1 MSDTLS
7 VCVQSLHHRRSR
19 NAQDACASFASI
31 DSKLHLPPR
40 LNAIILAAKAGAGPV
55 GVRQHKLPP

>member
-7 VCVQSLHHRRSR
+7 VCVQSLHHRCSR
-19 NAQDACASFASI
+19 NAQDARATFVSI

-40 LNAIILAAKAGAGPV
+40 LNAIILAIKAGAGPV
-55 GVRQHKLPP
+55 GVRQDKLPP